1 VALALPNRCRRP
13 GCPLQLGYS
22 GDVCSAGYD
31 FIWALNRLVIE
42 IEIEIEIGLYLL
54 NDAKSLVHRWSVY
67 SIMVHMFT
75 VDCAGCM
82 GEC

>member
-1 VALALPNRCRRP
+1 VS
-13 GCPLQLGYS
+13 LQLGYS

-31 FIWALNRLVIE
+31 FICALDRLVIE
-42 IEIEIEIGLYLL
+42 IEIEIGIGIEMEIGLYLL